1 MALRAIW
8 VALSTIGLFASLCA
22 CTPSNRPTA
31 ENRVTP
37 IAAPRLAAATEAP
50 RHYGSSTEPRIRHR
64 TVAKHLRHR
73 QEVEQADAEWVNP
86 PLGAGE

>member
-1 MALRAIW
+1 VALRAMW
-8 VALSTIGLFASLCA
+8 VALSTIGLLASLCA

-37 IAAPRLAAATEAP
+37 ITAPTLAGTPEAT

-64 TVAKHLRHR
+64 TVAKHPRHR
-73 QEVEQADAEWVNP
+73 QEVQQADAEWVNP